1 MKINKITPP
10 TVDLYNPSGEKI
22 GTVNEYEFND
32 FLIQMK
38 RNYVSG
44 YYAMHNGEK
53 VNIIE
58 DGKIDRQPEGFFDIV
73 QNQLNFLLGF

>member
-10 TVDLYNPSGEKI
+10 TVDLYNPNNEKI

-32 FLIQMK
+32 FLIQLK
-38 RNYVSG
+38 KNYVKG
-44 YYAMHNGEK
+44 YYSVFNNER

-58 DGKIDRQPEGFFDIV
+58 DGKIDKQPEGFFDIIEK
-73 QNQLNFLLGF
+73 QLDVLLGF